1 VFQIC
6 AVKFTRGIN
15 VQNLQSIMFLFN
27 FCIVYEHLNKHHHF
41 LLFEYHVNSLDHYV
55 GGYLC

>member
-1 VFQIC
+1 
-6 AVKFTRGIN
+6 
-15 VQNLQSIMFLFN
+15 MFLFN

-41 LLFEYHVNSLDHYV
+41 LLFEYYVNSLDHYV